1 MALAAIASTYYMLD
15 ARPKVFHA
23 NWLALG
29 ALWYISIAFSLIFG
43 LTDQDL
49 ERLLQV

>member
-1 MALAAIASTYYMLD
+1 MQNYAETYN
-15 ARPKVFHA
+15 A

-29 ALWYISIAFSLIFG
+29 ALWYISIAFSLFFG